1 MADIHNLNDLQ
12 LARTI
17 IKDLP
22 KALESLDKCEK
33 DLKKYKRFTNVAHVL
48 KSISDAKSMMKI
60 HLKSQEEIIKNRGKV

>member
-22 KALESLDKCEK
+22 EALKSLEKCEK
-33 DLKKYKRFTNVAHVL
+33 DLKKYKRFTGIARVL
-48 KSISDAKSMMKI
+48 KSIADSKSMMKI